1 MGNVSMTIHA
11 VGSHHNHDNPHDLNK
26 MFARFVDELKAKG
39 HSITHAHFH
48 HGAAEDMLS
57 EASPTRAGAYGALAL
72 AATLPLALAGALV
85 LASMGM
91 GYAANLPAKRVVRA
105 DPAPAPAA
113 FTWTGLYAGA
123 FAGGSISTDRYDF
136 AGLANSGTFFGN
148 GALLGG
154 YAGVNYQTGNL
165 VYGVEGDGAFA
176 NLKGGN
182 ACFPASGFV
191 CQVESGG
198 LFGFRGRVGYTVGGL
213 PQPISLKGW
222 VPSDNRWNDI
232 LLYATAGGA
241 VRTIH
246 ANIPSIGESDTT
258 KLGWSVGG
266 GIEVPVSNSIIAR
279 AQYLYN
285 DFPDFNCSPGCTGG
299 APIDTTVRMREHV
312 GTVGLAYKLPPL

>member
-1 MGNVSMTIHA
+1 MGNCSMTIHA
-11 VGSHHNHDNPHDLNK
+11 VGSHHNTGLDHDINK

-39 HSITHAHFH
+39 HSITHAVLH
-48 HGAAEDMLS
+48 HGGTEDMLDDKTATRS
-57 EASPTRAGAYGALAL
+57 GVYGPLAVAASSFALL
-72 AATLPLALAGALV
+72 AALMLAPAPV
-85 LASMGM
+85 N
-91 GYAANLPAKRVVRA
+91 AADFNPAKKQAIPLRT
-105 DPAPAPAA
+105 DPAPA
-113 FTWTGLYAGA
+113 FTWSGIYVGA
-123 FAGGSISTDRYDF
+123 SAGGSISKDRYDF

-154 YAGVNYQTGNL
+154 YAGANYQTGNL
-165 VYGVEGDGAFA
+165 VYGVELDGSFA

-182 ACFPASGFV
+182 ACFPASGIV

-213 PQPISLKGW
+213 PQPISLSGF
-222 VPSDNRWNDI
+222 VPSGNRWNDMLI
-232 LLYATAGGA
+232 YATAGGA

-246 ANIPSIGESDTT
+246 ANIPDIGQSDTT

-266 GIEVPVSNSIIAR
+266 GLEVPVTSNVIAR

-285 DFPDFNCSPGCTGG
+285 DFNSFNCAPGCTGG

-312 GTVGLAYKLPPL
+312 GTVGMAYKF